1 MPGNANSVTLALS
14 GRRFRV
20 VIFPDGAAPPDIHTG
35 GPVRVIV
42 MLLFCWISAAAA
54 QPGGPVVVLT
64 QDGPI
69 GPANADYLHRG
80 IEYAAKL
87 QAQLIVLRMDTPG
100 GLDLSMRSIIRDI
113 LASPVP
119 VASYVAPD
127 GARAASAG
135 TYILYASHIAAMAPS
150 TNLGAAT
157 PVNLGGGGKPGEHE
171 PRDKATKKDHDV
183 PTSEDSLR
191 RKQINDSAAYI
202 RGLAQSRGRN
212 ADWAER
218 AVREAVSLSA
228 REALA
233 LKVVDVIAADL
244 PQLLQRLNGRSVSAG
259 GQKYV
264 LTTLTAEIVQ
274 RDPDW
279 RTQLLAVI
287 TNPSI
292 AYILLMGGLYGLLFE
307 FMSPGFVLPGVVG
320 GICLLLGLFALQ
332 LLPVNYAGLGLILLG
347 VALFVTE
354 FFTGASGVLG
364 AGGLIALVAGS
375 IMLIDTEAGAYAVP
389 ISLVAVIALL
399 AAIGLFVIAR
409 LAFAS
414 RRVPV
419 VSGREQLI
427 GSTGVVLTNDGEP
440 YALIR
445 GERWQ
450 VRSAAPLQ
458 VGDRVRAVQLDGLVL
473 TVEVLEAG
481 PDRKE

>member
-1 MPGNANSVTLALS
+1 MSGAQFPFRCGGSATGRPHRWSVRKIA
-14 GRRFRV
+14 
-20 VIFPDGAAPPDIHTG
+20 
-35 GPVRVIV
+35 

-64 QDGPI
+64 QDGAI

-80 IEYAAKL
+80 IEHAAKL
-87 QAQLIVLRMDTPG
+87 HAQLIVLRMDTPG
-100 GLDLSMRSIIRDI
+100 GLDVSMRAIIKDI

-119 VASYVAPD
+119 VATYVAPD

-157 PVNLGGGGKPGEHE
+157 PVELGGGDKPSEPKTREQTGKKNGEA
-171 PRDKATKKDHDV
+171 PS
-183 PTSEDSLR
+183 SEQSLR

-212 ADWAER
+212 AEWAER
-218 AVREAVSLSA
+218 AGREAVSLSA

-233 LKVVDVIAADL
+233 LNVVDVIAADL
-244 PQLLQRLNGRSVSAG
+244 PQLLQRLNGRTVSAA

-264 LTTLTAEIVQ
+264 LTTLTAEVVH
-274 RDPDW
+274 REPDW
-279 RTQLLAVI
+279 RTRLLAVI

-292 AYILLMGGLYGLLFE
+292 AYILLMVGLYGLLFE

-320 GICLLLGLFALQ
+320 AICLLLGLFALQ
-332 LLPVNYAGLGLILLG
+332 LLPVNYAGLGLIVLG

-354 FFTGASGVLG
+354 FFTAASGVLG
-364 AGGLIALVAGS
+364 AGGLAALIAGS
-375 IMLIDTEAGAYAVP
+375 IMLIDTEAGDYAVP
-389 ISLVAVIALL
+389 MSLVGVIALL

-414 RRVPV
+414 RRVPG
-419 VSGREQLI
+419 VSGRGQLL
-427 GSTGVVLTNDGEP
+427 GSSGVVLTNDGEP

-445 GERWQ
+445 GERWR
-450 VRSAAPLQ
+450 VRAAGPLH
-458 VGDRVRAVQLDGLVL
+458 VGDRVRAVHLDGLVL
-473 TVEVLEAG
+473 TVELLEPG
-481 PDRKE
+481 PHT

>member
-1 MPGNANSVTLALS
+1 
-14 GRRFRV
+14 
-20 VIFPDGAAPPDIHTG
+20 
-35 GPVRVIV
+35 
-42 MLLFCWISAAAA
+42 MLLFCWFSAAFA

-64 QDGPI
+64 QDGAI

-80 IEYAAKL
+80 IEHAAKL

-157 PVNLGGGGKPGEHE
+157 PVELSGGDKGEQKPREKTG
-171 PRDKATKKDHDV
+171 KKDDDA
-183 PTSEDSLR
+183 PSSEQSLR

-212 ADWAER
+212 AEWAER

-228 REALA
+228 REALQ
-233 LKVVDVIAADL
+233 LKVIDVIAADL
-244 PQLLQRLNGRSVSAG
+244 PQLLQRLNGRAVSAA

-264 LTTLTAEIVQ
+264 LTTLTAEVVQ

-279 RTQLLAVI
+279 RTRLLAVI

-292 AYILLMGGLYGLLFE
+292 AYILLMVGLYGLLFE

-320 GICLLLGLFALQ
+320 AICLLLGLFALQ
-332 LLPVNYAGLGLILLG
+332 LLPVNYAGLGLIALG

-354 FFTGASGVLG
+354 FFTATSGVLG
-364 AGGLIALVAGS
+364 AGGLIAFIAGS
-375 IMLIDTEAGAYAVP
+375 IMLIDTEASGYAVP
-389 ISLVAVIALL
+389 MSLIGVIALL

-409 LAFAS
+409 LALAS

-427 GSTGVVLTNDGEP
+427 GSAGVVLTNEGEP

-445 GERWQ
+445 GERWR
-450 VRSAAPLQ
+450 VRAAGPLR
-458 VGDRVRAVQLDGLVL
+458 VGDRVRAVHLDGLVL
-473 TVEVLEAG
+473 TVEVLEPA
-481 PDRKE
+481 PDAKE